1 MRRVIFVFILFV
13 FAGTL
18 SAQTNETPITSTI
31 PTDAGVEDIYL
42 AKDNGSG
49 KAGDPVSSF
58 VITDIPI
65 FCVVQL
71 SSTKPVT
78 VKMNFVA
85 VSVPGV
91 KPDSKVVTVSYATKD
106 GENRVNFKG
115 RPADTWSPG
124 KYRVDIFLDG
134 DLAKGLVFEIRSA
147 ESDVG
152 KAAYFQP
159 KGVTKGKLTARTKR
173 PLN

>member
-1 MRRVIFVFILFV
+1 MRRVIFIFILFV
-13 FAGTL
+13 LAGVV
-18 SAQTNETPITSTI
+18 SGQSNEAPVTGTAAAN
-31 PTDAGVEDIYL
+31 AGVEDIYL

-58 VITDIPI
+58 AISDIPI

-85 VSVPGV
+85 MSVSGV
-91 KPDSKVVTVSYATKD
+91 KADSNVVSVSYATKD

-115 RPADTWSPG
+115 KPGDKWSPG
-124 KYRVDIFLDG
+124 KYRVEILLDG
-134 DLAKGLVFEIRSA
+134 KLARDLVFEIRSA
-147 ESDVG
+147 EPNVG
-152 KAAYFQP
+152 KASFQP
-159 KGVTKGKLTARTKR
+159 TGVTKAKLTAHNKK
-173 PLN
+173 P